1 MRSIDKII
9 LTLAALCMGHS
20 QANAS
25 AESQSHEVEVTLGI
39 KSPLVGTKSMD
50 KLVVTLPDSTKHE
63 ISIRPGDVK
72 QNMRWNL
79 GTIST
84 EDLSKQDLTFYFTN
98 VFHPED
104 ETFSTSCSTKNIHL
118 SMKGKDLV
126 KLRIHIATKPSPRP
140 ELDKIQHTCS
150 FEEVFAER

>member
-1 MRSIDKII
+1 MRFFDKII

-20 QANAS
+20 QTEAS
-25 AESQSHEVEVTLGI
+25 AEAESHEVQVTLGI

-63 ISIRPGDVK
+63 IPIRPGAVK
-72 QNMRWNL
+72 PNMRWNL
-79 GTIST
+79 GNINV
-84 EDLSKQDLTFYFTN
+84 EDLNKQDVTFYFTN

-126 KLRIHIATKPSPRP
+126 KLRIHISTKPSSRP
-140 ELDKIQHTCS
+140 ELEKIEHTCS
-150 FEEVFAER
+150 FEEVFAGK